1 MMDWNPKQKING
13 ISIQVCLNGY
23 SFKVSDGG
31 EVTGSGWLGADT
43 VFTAR
48 ELQKRYDCV
57 ELSLLT
63 PKVALVPLPFF
74 DESAARASLEDT
86 VILGED
92 DEVRHIALPEYSA
105 ELVYSLSIGE
115 MLSRTISQTVVG
127 SDGRAPEVLPEM
139 YYILKDLRKV
149 DEYNRIVAS
158 YASGYLHL
166 GISQGRNLLLANV
179 FRAADFTTAEY
190 FLFLALRKL
199 QLNPE
204 VSSVCFRTPLSE
216 SEEMSLYRYFKSVER
231 L

>member
-1 MMDWNPKQKING
+1 MDCNPKQKIDG

-23 SFKVSDGG
+23 SFKIADGG
-31 EVTGSGWLGADT
+31 SVRESGWLGADT
-43 VFTAR
+43 VFTAP
-48 ELQKRYDCV
+48 ELQRRYGRV
-57 ELSLLT
+57 EISLFT
-63 PKVALVPLPFF
+63 PKVALVPSVFF
-74 DESAARASLEDT
+74 DGADARKSLEDT
-86 VILGED
+86 VILDKD
-92 DEVRHIALPEYSA
+92 DEVRHIALPEYAA

-115 MLSRTISQTVVG
+115 MLSRTVSQAVLDTG
-127 SDGRAPEVLPEM
+127 GDAAEVLPEM
-139 YYILKDLRKV
+139 YYVLKDLQKV

-190 FLFLALRKL
+190 FLFLAVRKL

-204 VSSVCFRTPLSE
+204 VSSVFFRTPLSE
-216 SEEMSLYRYFKSVER
+216 EEEMSLYRYFKSVER